1 MRNSAGLKVGI
12 TAQVTEQVQ
21 LRDAV
26 DRSREGDGM
35 RRMVLASCTWSTG
48 GYARNM
54 WSCTAMFR
62 PGQQELPSKMRGSD
76 RPHHRRYPDYAPKT
90 THRFELPQK
99 NASTFLSTS
108 LTVGA
113 AVRAKKRRAAAAAAH
128 LFPDAHARAHRWRCS
143 RVCALSVHLCMRA
156 QGPSAA
162 PSPSETGGVRIREEM
177 LDMRAKNKTD
187 RHAR

>member
-62 PGQQELPSKMRGSD
+62 PGQQELPSLG
-76 RPHHRRYPDYAPKT
+76 
-90 THRFELPQK
+90 Q
-99 NASTFLSTS
+99 
-108 LTVGA
+108 
-113 AVRAKKRRAAAAAAH
+113 
-128 LFPDAHARAHRWRCS
+128 
-143 RVCALSVHLCMRA
+143 
-156 QGPSAA
+156 
-162 PSPSETGGVRIREEM
+162 
-177 LDMRAKNKTD
+177 
-187 RHAR
+187 